1 MISIRETG
9 RSTLKMKYHIAKYNE
24 IGIVSS
30 ANCQKILRPYMEY
43 FKQKMLSVEA
53 YCILTL

>member
-24 IGIVSS
+24 IS